1 MLLKCL
7 SESEWLHWW
16 LFSQVSK
23 CNFEAICLH
32 LQKKLPKC
40 QLFTYARTGYVR
52 QIMSQYEILDTDT
65 RPSAALEALR
75 ASACKTLRVSPRRC
89 GGYPASHRLRDG
101 LVPLAPNRG

>member
-32 LQKKLPKC
+32 LQKKLSKC

-52 QIMSQYEILDTDT
+52 QSMSQYRRQLLFMFSLTTTAYKATKMT
-65 RPSAALEALR
+65 RFYRLHNELR
-75 ASACKTLRVSPRRC
+75 LRVDQNEKKKLE
-89 GGYPASHRLRDG
+89 GYI
-101 LVPLAPNRG
+101 